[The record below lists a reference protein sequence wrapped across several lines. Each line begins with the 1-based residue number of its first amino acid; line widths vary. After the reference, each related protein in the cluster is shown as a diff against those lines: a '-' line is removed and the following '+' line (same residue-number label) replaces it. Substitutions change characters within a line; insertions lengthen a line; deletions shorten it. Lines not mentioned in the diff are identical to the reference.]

1 MKRWQQIIVCLGVTI
16 LLVALASTLMASAK
30 SNPALTIT
38 LFSSPPK
45 DATQYNSYPIQVSW
59 TNPSKNVYQGYFL
72 YIVES
77 KHVVNPSN
85 IIFSF
90 KGAEIKPIQSGS
102 TLLYY
107 LPIQT
112 FPGGKS
118 GIVTADIVYNNAANY
133 KWQIGITQTKSP

>member
-1 MKRWQQIIVCLGVTI
+1 MKHWLQIAICMGIMSLILGFAVSF
-16 LLVALASTLMASAK
+16 VVSAK
-30 SNPALTIT
+30 NSQALTIT

-45 DATQYNSYPIQVSW
+45 DATQYNNYPIQVSW

-72 YIVES
+72 YIVEL
-77 KHVVNPSN
+77 KQVVNPSN

-90 KGAEIKPIQSGS
+90 KGAVIKPIQSGS

-107 LPIQT
+107 LPMQT

-118 GIVTADIVYNNAANY
+118 GTVTADIVYNNAANC